1 MSMLLIRISFS
12 SLFFFFLSQIFLF
25 LSLLLHFSCLS
36 SLLASLQE
44 IFQCLLVSLF
54 FYFSF
59 LHLSVCLSRLL
70 SLILPISFFLSL
82 FLPVS
87 VPALLFPSFLIY
99 IYLSRSSWLS
109 FSFSI
114 CLFSPSIS
122 LPQGLSL
129 FSRVCFSL
137 PLFLSFFAS
146 PSVLPPPALSHL
158 CVPRPPRLS
167 NSFHQ
172 CTSASFTH
180 QNNVSRG
187 RQTNVSDSL
196 PSYLTISNRVIY
208 RWKKKVFPCLEHY
221 AEIELT
227 QAVCLFLDERGSF
240 FSDEIDDR
248 QPRDQPTPSHRLMLT
263 HQSSLS
269 EFLKMLTPLLY
280 QMESSCCPLSRP

>member
-1 MSMLLIRISFS
+1 MSLPITFS
-12 SLFFFFLSQIFLF
+12 YSPHFFLPLSTY
-25 LSLLLHFSCLS
+25 LSLYLP
-36 SLLASLQE
+36 
-44 IFQCLLVSLF
+44 
-54 FYFSF
+54 YSF
-59 LHLSVCLSRLL
+59 
-70 SLILPISFFLSL
+70 
-82 FLPVS
+82 
-87 VPALLFPSFLIY
+87 
-99 IYLSRSSWLS
+99 
-109 FSFSI
+109 
-114 CLFSPSIS
+114 
-122 LPQGLSL
+122 
-129 FSRVCFSL
+129 
-137 PLFLSFFAS
+137 PLFLSTSISPVLPGCRS
-146 PSVLPPPALSHL
+146 PSVFFPFHLSPSGPVSLFPCLLLTTSLSLFFCIPLCFTTSHSLFHL
-158 CVPRPPRLS
+158 FAPRPPRLS

-240 FSDEIDDR
+240 FGDERDDR

-269 EFLKMLTPLLY
+269 EFLKMLTPLLH
-280 QMESSCCPLSRP
+280 QMESSCCPLSRPWRLRRLKKWRQCQRQKKRRH